1 MFRISKLTDYST
13 VVLTLL
19 ADRPAEVHS
28 ASELAQRS
36 RLELPTVSKLLK
48 TLANAG
54 LVDSFRG
61 ANGGYRLAKPAEQIS
76 IAEIIAAME
85 GPIGVTECS
94 VDAGAC
100 DHEPH
105 CGVRGNWRRISDV
118 VERALSAVRLS
129 DMRGPPPTDPK
140 RRAIQIPSQLAD
152 G

>member
-28 ASELAQRS
+28 ASELAQRA

-94 VDAGAC
+94 VDVGAC

-129 DMRGPPPTDPK
+129 DMRSPVPLDG
-140 RRAIQIPSQLAD
+140 RRSTLIPSQLAD